1 MINDLDEVLRQVL
14 IRELPIKNGEVDI
27 AFEQPKREWSARL
40 NRPTLNLFLHDVREN
55 NKLRQTQPA
64 WEVERQGNGNITQ
77 RRKPVRVDLHYM
89 ITAWTTEPEDEHRLL
104 TRTLLALFRLPH
116 LPEELLPESL
126 QGQPVPIPITIA
138 QSDELRTPADIW
150 SALDNELRPAIA
162 CTITLALN
170 PYQPLTTPLV
180 RTRELRVGQAAEPL
194 ERQLNETMG
203 PEIFWTI
210 GGVVRSDKPLED
222 LRLTLI
228 EKGLEV
234 PIQAEGRFAI
244 GNLKA
249 GDYTLEVWAE
259 GRQTHRHSITV
270 PAPDYELKV

>member
-27 AFEQPKREWSARL
+27 AFDQPKREWSARL

-64 WEVERQGNGNITQ
+64 WEVERQGNGKITQ

-89 ITAWTTEPEDEHRLL
+89 ITAWTADPEDEHRLL

-116 LPEELLPESL
+116 LPEELLPENL
-126 QGQPVPIPITIA
+126 QGQPVPIPIIVA

-150 SALDNELRPAIA
+150 SALDNELRPAIV

-180 RTRELRVGQAAEPL
+180 STRELRVGQAAEPL
-194 ERQLNETMG
+194 QQRISDPAG

-210 GGVVRSDKPLED
+210 GGTVRSDESQEN
-222 LRLTLI
+222 LRLTLV

-249 GDYTLEVWAE
+249 GDYTLEVQAE
-259 GRQTHRHSITV
+259 GRQPHRHPITV